1 MDTRRESFISKL
13 IRITRVNQENFQA
26 IQQAA
31 NDRTAVGRITV
42 VKQGDDVKL
51 RNTELINGRTVLG
64 LVQSFKFN
72 NEFEGYTLFQYR
84 GKDEGV
90 GYSAGP
96 YTETY
101 VKADLDEVELSAT
114 MHHELRAHMVLGD
127 FGRNVPRAR
136 HSDPYARGEG
146 PPTSEADKV
155 GEAAEKEAREN
166 AKKP

>member
-1 MDTRRESFISKL
+1 M
-13 IRITRVNQENFQA
+13 NQENFQA

>member
-1 MDTRRESFISKL
+1 MFE
-13 IRITRVNQENFQA
+13 
-26 IQQAA
+26 
-31 NDRTAVGRITV
+31 
-42 VKQGDDVKL
+42 DDVKL

-84 GKDEGV
+84 GQRRGGWIFGWTIHWNV
-90 GYSAGP
+90 RQSRSRR
-96 YTETY
+96 
-101 VKADLDEVELSAT
+101 VELSAT
-114 MHHELRAHMVLGD
+114 MHHELRAHMVLAD